1 MALCVIAQ
9 PIHPIGAELLR
20 AAGIEVLQSA
30 GLAEFGRE
38 LAAADAAIVR
48 DGINARQLEGA
59 SRLVLVANHG
69 TGTDK
74 VDVTHAH
81 RLGIMVS
88 NTPLANVRA
97 VAEHTLTLM
106 LAAAHQAV
114 AADAAARAGNWR
126 FKYEGRM
133 LSLYGKTLGIVGFGR
148 IGELLC
154 SMAGQGLGMRVLVW
168 SPRADTGHVRS
179 FGAEVASSFEQ
190 LLQQSDVVSLHRPLR
205 PDTQHTINAAT
216 LALMKSD
223 AIIVNTS
230 RGGLI
235 DEAALVEAL
244 RTGRIG
250 GAGLDVFEQ
259 EPLAPSSPLATLPNV
274 VLSPHVA
281 GSSQEALH
289 ATASQ
294 CAAQVIDALSG
305 RQPEN
310 LLDASVWGQRSIAA
324 RPGL

>member
-9 PIHPIGAELLR
+9 PIHPIGAQLLR
-20 AAGIEVLQSA
+20 AAGIDVLQSA
-30 GLAEFGRE
+30 GP
-38 LAAADAAIVR
+38 AALDHEVADADAAIVR
-48 DGINARQLEGA
+48 DGLNAGQLDGA
-59 SRLVLVANHG
+59 RRLLLEANHG

-74 VDVTHAH
+74 IDVAHAH
-81 RLGIMVS
+81 RLGIAVS

-97 VAEHTLTLM
+97 VAEHTLHLM

-126 FKYEGRM
+126 FKYEGRTV
-133 LSLYGKTLGIVGFGR
+133 SLYGKTLGIVGFGR

-154 SMAGQGLGMRVLVW
+154 GMAGQGLGMRVLVW
-168 SPRADTGHVRS
+168 SPRADAAHIRS
-179 FGAEVASSFEQ
+179 FGAQVADSFGQ
-190 LLQQSDVVSLHRPLR
+190 LLQQADVLSLHRPLR
-205 PDTQHTINAAT
+205 PDTAHTINVAT
-216 LALMKSD
+216 LAQMKTD

-244 RTGRIG
+244 RAGRIG
-250 GAGLDVFEQ
+250 GAGLDVFAQ
-259 EPLAPSSPLATLPNV
+259 EPLAASSPLAALPNV
-274 VLSPHVA
+274 VLSPHIA

-294 CAAQVIDALSG
+294 CAAQVIAVLSG
-305 RQPEN
+305 KQPEN
-310 LLDASVWGQRSIAA
+310 LLDASVWGRRRFAN
-324 RPGL
+324 G